1 MAQLVK
7 KCLQPPGPQLSSRV
21 GKICLR
27 RERLPTPVFLGFPCG
42 SAGKESTRNAGDLG
56 SIPGLGR
63 SPGEGSIY
71 PHQHSGLENS
81 MHCIVHGVTKIR
93 TRLSDSHFTS
103 HTKHSPAPLPSNK
116 EDIQRGQGLQGGVK
130 DPREERGTPGR
141 SWGPQGGVGTP
152 GRGRGSQ
159 GGAGD
164 PREGPGTQGGAGDP
178 REGLGTPGRS
188 GEPQGETGHLA
199 TADPP
204 GGFGRED
211 KQRLQGDPSQE
222 PGQPRWVGARLQ
234 VAVFDLTHPQ
244 PPEEQVE
251 TRVLLARSSRSHQ
264 PCPPCLRG
272 LEPRGERAAPSG
284 SVVRLDSHSAPLH
297 SLAPYQEAPLSP
309 EATSPW
315 KAESLQPTEP

>member
-1 MAQLVK
+1 M
-7 KCLQPPGPQLSSRV
+7 
-21 GKICLR
+21 
-27 RERLPTPVFLGFPCG
+27 
-42 SAGKESTRNAGDLG
+42 
-56 SIPGLGR
+56 
-63 SPGEGSIY
+63 
-71 PHQHSGLENS
+71 
-81 MHCIVHGVTKIR
+81 
-93 TRLSDSHFTS
+93 
-103 HTKHSPAPLPSNK
+103 
-116 EDIQRGQGLQGGVK
+116 K
-130 DPREERGTPGR
+130 DPREEWGTPGR

-264 PCPPCLRG
+264 PCPPCPRG
-272 LEPRGERAAPSG
+272 LEPRGERAAPPQLEETPRRPRPREVRAFFSCLTQ
-284 SVVRLDSHSAPLH
+284 SAIPSPLSKLQRRLDSL
-297 SLAPYQEAPLSP
+297 
-309 EATSPW
+309 
-315 KAESLQPTEP
+315 